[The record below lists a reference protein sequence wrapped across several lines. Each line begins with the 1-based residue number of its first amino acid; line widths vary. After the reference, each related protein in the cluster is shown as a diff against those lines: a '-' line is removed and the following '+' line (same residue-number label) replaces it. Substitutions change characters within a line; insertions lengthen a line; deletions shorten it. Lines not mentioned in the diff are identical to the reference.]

1 MGVARI
7 FVYIARLSAALYGIR
22 ARATALRIPLFP
34 PQKKSSKITALCGG
48 KRGIRQS
55 VASRAACLHVAV
67 VCYRKSLSLFDDC
80 L

>member
-7 FVYIARLSAALYGIR
+7 FVSIARLSAALYGIR

-34 PQKKSSKITALCGG
+34 PQRAVILLLFFCGG

-67 VCYRKSLSLFDDC
+67 VCCRKSLSLFDDC